1 LHGEPEGAEG
11 PNIPSDLHR
20 DPRLR
25 LNEEDLAR
33 RLVLLMV
40 NEAARCVEEKVVDS
54 PEDADYGMI
63 LGTGFSPFR
72 GGPLRYAEHLGLNKV
87 VDELERLARTEEK
100 FLPCEI
106 LKKHVRD
113 GTKFY
118 E

>member
-1 LHGEPEGAEG
+1 
-11 PNIPSDLHR
+11 
-20 DPRLR
+20 
-25 LNEEDLAR
+25 
-33 RLVLLMV
+33 MV

-63 LGTGFSPFR
+63 LGTGFSPFH

-87 VDELERLARTEEK
+87 VDELERLARTEKK

-106 LKKHVRD
+106 LKKQARD

-118 E
+118 ME